1 MSQIK
6 TWWTNLNRSS
16 PEMPNKVDP
25 RMYLVLREDL
35 AYKYIQGGHALSQF
49 GLEHPLE
56 FKQWNNEY
64 LICLSVFN
72 GLALD
77 EVKKELDESDFINI
91 KWEDESPKYPYSS
104 FNEPDLQSPLD
115 TAIAIFENGDGYVS
129 AALKKLKM
137 ATK

>member
-1 MSQIK
+1 MKNFFDSIAR
-6 TWWTNLNRSS
+6 WWNDDKLFETTIS
-16 PEMPNKVDP
+16 KQDP

-35 AYKYIQGGHALSQF
+35 AYKYIQGGHALAQF

-56 FKQWNNEY
+56 FNEWNNEF

-77 EVKKELDESDFINI
+77 EVVHQLIDEVPLDSVVDRTPSIF
-91 KWEDESPKYPYSS
+91 
-104 FNEPDLQSPLD
+104 FEPDLKSELP

-129 AALKKLKM
+129 NALKKLRL